1 MKYLVS
7 SMEKCI
13 EILSNM
19 DDYYNYPNSDT
30 KTDTTSDIVASTT
43 INKFMIFVPQE
54 CYEMLTQENKNL
66 CVDEIPEEFL

>member
-1 MKYLVS
+1 
-7 SMEKCI
+7 
-13 EILSNM
+13 M